1 MSSKRGLV
9 LAALGA
15 LALFGCRQPEQVHP
29 ALWQI
34 DGPNGQKAWLLGT
47 IHALPAPVDWHSPRL
62 DAALAAADRIVLEVA
77 RIDDDGAVARTFATL
92 GATPTPTP
100 LRSRLPGEAQADYDA
115 YLKRY
120 GVKDAS
126 LAAMDTWAG
135 ALVLAQAA
143 QQVAGSDSAN
153 GVDRAIKAAASG
165 RPVEEF
171 EGADAQLRIFEALP
185 ETEQR
190 DLLLT
195 VIADTG
201 DVRSQTRQMERAWS
215 SGDLPAIE
223 AETQQGMLADPELR
237 AALLTQRNQAWLGKL
252 LAMLGK
258 GQRPFVAVGTAHLV
272 GPEGLP
278 ALLAARGYRVTR
290 VQ

>member
-1 MSSKRGLV
+1 MSSKHGLV

-15 LALFGCRQPEQVHP
+15 LALLGCRQPEAVHP
-29 ALWQI
+29 ALWQV
-34 DGPNGQKAWLLGT
+34 DGPKGEKAWLLGT
-47 IHALPAPVDWHSPRL
+47 IHALPAPVNWHSPRI
-62 DAALAAADRIVLEVA
+62 DGALAASDRIVLEVA
-77 RIDDDGAVARTFATL
+77 RIDNDAAVAQTFAAL
-92 GATPTPTP
+92 GTAPSPSP

-143 QQVAGSDSAN
+143 QQGAGSDSAN
-153 GVDRAIKAAASG
+153 GVDRAVKAEARG

-185 ETEQR
+185 EAEQR

-201 DVRSQTRQMERAWS
+201 DVRSQTRQMERAWGR
-215 SGDLPAIE
+215 GDLAAIE
-223 AETQQGMLADPELR
+223 TETTRGMLADPELR
-237 AALLTQRNQAWLGKL
+237 AALLTGRNRAWLGQL
-252 LAMLGK
+252 TAMLGK
-258 GQRPFVAVGTAHLV
+258 GQRPFVAVGMAHLV
-272 GPEGLP
+272 GPDGLP
-278 ALLAARGYRVTR
+278 ALLTARGYRVTR

>member
-1 MSSKRGLV
+1 MCSKRGLF

-15 LALFGCRQPEQVHP
+15 LALLGCRQPQQVHP
-29 ALWQI
+29 ALWQV
-34 DGPNGQKAWLLGT
+34 DGPRGEKAWLLGT
-47 IHALPAPVDWHSPRL
+47 IHVLPEPVDWHSPKL
-62 DAALAAADRIVLEVA
+62 DGALAAADRIVLEVA
-77 RIDDDGAVARTFATL
+77 RIDDDEAVTRTFVEL
-92 GATPTPTP
+92 GATPRPSP
-100 LRSRLPGEAQADYDA
+100 LRSRVPSEAQTDYDA

-120 GVKDAS
+120 AIKDDS

-143 QQVAGSDSAN
+143 QHQAGSDSAN
-153 GVDRAIKAAASG
+153 GIDRAVKAAARG

-171 EGADAQLRIFEALP
+171 EGADAQLRSFDSLP

-201 DVRSQTRQMERAWS
+201 DVRSQTRQMERAWA
-215 SGDLPAIE
+215 SGDLASIE
-223 AETQQGMLADPELR
+223 AETTRGMLADPELR
-237 AALLTQRNQAWLGKL
+237 AALLTARNRAWLDKL
-252 LAMLGK
+252 QAMLGK
-258 GQRPFVAVGTAHLV
+258 GQRPFVAVGMAHLV

-278 ALLAARGYRVTR
+278 AMLSAKGYRVTR